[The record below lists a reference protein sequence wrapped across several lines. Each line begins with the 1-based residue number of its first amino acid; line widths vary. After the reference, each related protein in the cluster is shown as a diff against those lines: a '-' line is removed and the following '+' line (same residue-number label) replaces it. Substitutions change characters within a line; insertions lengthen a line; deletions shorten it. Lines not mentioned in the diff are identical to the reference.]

1 MREFAVHLRSVQD
14 VQDFVNLSTTRPFT
28 IRVSDGHH
36 CVDAKSFMEMF
47 TLNFTNRLQVL
58 SEGYDWEFDQFV
70 RDAGRFLEAV

>member
-14 VQDFVNLSTTRPFT
+14 VQDFVDLATTRPFV

-47 TLNFTNRLQVL
+47 SLNFTNRLQVL
-58 SEGYDWEFDQFV
+58 SEGYDREYEQFLW
-70 RDAGRFLEAV
+70 DADRFRVY